1 MTERERVLDAA
12 RRELGTCESPA
23 GSNRVKYNT
32 EYYGRAVRGAAY
44 PWCCVFLWWC
54 FQKAGLRRLFYG
66 GGKTASC
73 GELARWARRTGRFVE
88 EDYRPGDVVFLR
100 FSGKTIQ
107 HAGLVERV
115 NGDGTL
121 TTLEGNTGAASSANG
136 GEVQRRRRTMAQ
148 TMGAFRPE
156 YQEEAMTQE
165 EFDTLME
172 TWLKKREAEAPSS
185 FSAPARA
192 WAERQGIIQG
202 GGAGQLSYKGWCT
215 REQAIVFLH
224 RLMGEP

>member
-1 MTERERVLDAA
+1 MRELERVLDAA
-12 RRELGTCESPA
+12 RRELGTKEAPT

-32 EYYGRAVRGAAY
+32 EYYGREVRGSAY

-54 FQKAGLRRLFYG
+54 FREAGLSRLFYDG
-66 GGKTASC
+66 ERTASC
-73 GELARWARRTGRFVE
+73 GALARWAKRTGRFTE
-88 EDYRPGDVVFLR
+88 GMYQPGDVVFLR
-100 FSGKTIQ
+100 FSGAAIQ

-136 GEVQRRRRTMAQ
+136 GEVQRRVRTMAQ

-156 YQEEAMTQE
+156 YQEEGMTQT
-165 EFDTLME
+165 EFDAMME
-172 TWLKKREAEAPSS
+172 TWLKKRETEAPSQ

-192 WAERQGIIQG
+192 WAERLGIIQG
-202 GGAGQLSYKGWCT
+202 GGEGQMQYRGWCT